1 MLTNVK
7 NKSLV
12 FLVFILLFAMLL
24 CIMSITVFA
33 ADEGTTSSSEMS
45 AFEKWWDSYN
55 QIVGYCVAGVIF
67 VAMVIVIY
75 LWIPKDKD
83 KKKKPSKKK
92 A

>member
-1 MLTNVK
+1 MLTKVK

-12 FLVFILLFAMLL
+12 LLAFVLMLSMLL
-24 CIMSITVFA
+24 GTMSVTVFA
-33 ADEGTTSSSEMS
+33 DDGSTEVSSKS
-45 AFEKWWDSYN
+45 AFQQWWESYN
-55 QIVGYCVAGVIF
+55 SIIGYCVAGVIF

-83 KKKKPSKKK
+83 KKKKARKK